1 MAYPKLTDQPG
12 ALETARL
19 VRSGDLSPSQ
29 AVDAAIARIEK
40 LDTHVNAVVVCDF
53 ERALETAKGMDG
65 QKPRDDQPLFG
76 VPMTIKESFDIEGL
90 PSCWGHTKH
99 AGNIAK
105 RDALTVTKLKNAGA
119 VFLGKTNI
127 PIDLSDW
134 QSFNEVY
141 GRTNNPH
148 DHDRSPGG
156 SSGGSAA
163 AVASGMVPC
172 EFGTDIGGSVRVPA
186 HFCGVWGHKPSWGLI
201 SKHGHDHPALG
212 GINAHDGVLS
222 VAGPLA
228 RNGEDLAALVDVTAQ
243 IPLRSNPKPL
253 NECRLLAVLDYPD
266 SPIDDTV
273 LVPIEAA
280 LATLEAAGANIDRS
294 AENLP
299 DLATQQ
305 DDYLRMLNVAM
316 ARGAPGPNGERASAT
331 DWFNLLDAQARSELA
346 WAKLFETYD
355 FVLAPPAPVLA
366 VPHNEKSVFES
377 TISIQGEKTPS
388 GTGLTWAGIATFP
401 NLPGTVLPIGES
413 GGLPCG
419 LQVIAPRWR
428 DLDGIAMAR
437 AIDSIVNR

>member
-65 QKPRDDQPLFG
+65 QQQRDDQPLFG

-316 ARGAPGPNGERASAT
+316 ARGTPGPNGERASAT